1 MSLRVIDPNS
11 TQKKKEEESA
21 STIQPLSVS
30 QGGAATPISGGTQQ
44 QQQQVAPQ
52 QAPSSGSFTDLS
64 KYKQAAQNA
73 GNRIAEGVQSKFQTK
88 NRQGESALKATSKQF
103 TTAMDTSSGYAAT
116 EEGRA
121 GAVSNVGQY
130 TAGQAGYNQPTTTT
144 TTTAT
149 PTTTPTTQTKRQQ
162 TTPWTESNKLKSQ
175 LGDKYDSFIKGY
187 NDINSRMHTRDMMYN
202 KDFGYSGS
210 SSHLGALSD
219 LYKQYGVSFDKN
231 SYIDEVDST
240 PTTNPPSPVSNQP
253 LQNNNF
259 TETDF
264 KDVIN
269 SQYTGVR
276 SANEVDAYQQALARS
291 QAIKDYAKLINDPNR
306 SGDLLRSTFGQDQ
319 QYSEGMNK
327 LDSYLYGKSGAASN
341 IKASEQFKNA
351 QNFDQRLEQTG
362 TELSALAKARAE
374 AIDKMRGD
382 ARQAF
387 TDVATGRTQQI
398 EDRLDDV
405 RSEWDSLTNMLRDEF
420 YEPGESQSGAG
431 QQAYDDANNQYQ
443 NYTNEIS
450 DLEAKL
456 KDPKW
461 MSFPLPGGVGLL
473 PSRKRKEAEARLAEL
488 KLLKQQAYDAMAGV
502 TGTGRKLKTDGAEL
516 SPLAMALLG
525 VGQNTQLFNSI
536 KDEESLNNLIKSREY
551 ERDRLIGKGEQ
562 ANLARLEALSKLANS
577 PGMEYT
583 NKYFDAKRA
592 GTLTASDSLDRENV
606 ANKLNEAMA
615 QFKTDANKDV
625 TAQGYANDRYKRVGR
640 KSGEIHRYASATG
653 SLDDVLNKAGY
664 NYQQNLADPNIS
676 NSDIAEMVNLY
687 NQYDKKDPILGAM
700 KSDWE
705 SLTDLGSW
713 TGKDTL
719 REGWY
724 QGANLINDIGNK
736 LGVIGDFTGLDALG
750 NVLQDV
756 GKLFGS
762 DKGAKAANAEAL
774 AQQRA
779 NENLQAALTKQL
791 QDSGF
796 YNTIKAGDLN
806 DQKIRSR
813 QQALIDL
820 LARLD
825 STNRGS
831 Y

>member
-1 MSLRVIDPNS
+1 MR
-11 TQKKKEEESA
+11 
-21 STIQPLSVS
+21 
-30 QGGAATPISGGTQQ
+30 
-44 QQQQVAPQ
+44 
-52 QAPSSGSFTDLS
+52 
-64 KYKQAAQNA
+64 
-73 GNRIAEGVQSKFQTK
+73 
-88 NRQGESALKATSKQF
+88 
-103 TTAMDTSSGYAAT
+103 
-116 EEGRA
+116 RA
-121 GAVSNVGQY
+121 
-130 TAGQAGYNQPTTTT
+130 
-144 TTTAT
+144 
-149 PTTTPTTQTKRQQ
+149 
-162 TTPWTESNKLKSQ
+162 
-175 LGDKYDSFIKGY
+175 D
-187 NDINSRMHTRDMMYN
+187 
-202 KDFGYSGS
+202 
-210 SSHLGALSD
+210 
-219 LYKQYGVSFDKN
+219 
-231 SYIDEVDST
+231 
-240 PTTNPPSPVSNQP
+240 
-253 LQNNNF
+253 
-259 TETDF
+259 
-264 KDVIN
+264 
-269 SQYTGVR
+269 
-276 SANEVDAYQQALARS
+276 EVDAYQQAVSRS

-306 SGDLLRSTFGQDQ
+306 SGDLLRSTFGQEQ

-341 IKASEQFKNA
+341 IKASEQFKTA
-351 QNFDQRLEQTG
+351 QNFDQRLDQTG

-387 TDVATGRTQQI
+387 SDVATGRTQQI

-405 RSEWDSLTNMLRDEF
+405 RTEWDSLTNTLRDEF

-461 MSFPLPGGVGLL
+461 ESFRFLGGDRRFS
-473 PSRKRKEAEARLAEL
+473 SRTRKEAEARLAEL
-488 KLLKQQAYDAMAGV
+488 KPLKQQAYDAMAGV

-562 ANLARLEALSKLANS
+562 ANLARLEALSKLANT

-592 GTLTASDSLDRENV
+592 GTLTASDALDRENV
-606 ANKLNEAMA
+606 ANKLNEVMD
-615 QFKTDANKDV
+615 QFRTDSQKDV
-625 TAQGYANDRYKRVGR
+625 TTTGWGHDRYKRFGR
-640 KSGEIHRYASATG
+640 KSGDIWRHASATG
-653 SLDDVLNKAGY
+653 SLDDALSKAGY
-664 NYQQNLADPNIS
+664 KYQQNLADPNIS
-676 NSDIAEMVNLY
+676 NSDIAEMVNLN

-705 SLTDLGSW
+705 SITDLGSV

-724 QGANLINDIGNK
+724 QGANLINDVGNK
-736 LGVIGDFTGLDALG
+736 LGILGDLTGLDAVG
-750 NVLQDV
+750 SVLQDV
-756 GKLFGS
+756 GKMFGS
-762 DKGAKAANAEAL
+762 DKGAKAEA

-779 NENLQAALTKQL
+779 QEMANKNLVNELNKQL
-791 QDSGF
+791 QNSGY
-796 YNTIKAGDLN
+796 YNTIKQGDIN
-806 DQKIRSR
+806 DSKIKAR

-820 LARLD
+820 LLKLD